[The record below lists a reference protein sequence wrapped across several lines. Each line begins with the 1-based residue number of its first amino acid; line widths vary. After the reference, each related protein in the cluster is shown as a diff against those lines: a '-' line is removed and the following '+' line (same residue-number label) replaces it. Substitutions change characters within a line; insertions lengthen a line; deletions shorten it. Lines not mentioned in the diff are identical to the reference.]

1 MWKLLADAQKIK
13 REYLFLVLI
22 FCLSGTLIGLK
33 MALPQIPEPNSM
45 DLYATMMTTD
55 PNKPVFIQT
64 DWTNSTRG
72 ESRGHFQ
79 GLVRTLMATNRKFVF
94 YSVADPQAPQVARD
108 AIRTINQ
115 ERKKQGLR
123 EYKPWDDYLDLGLF
137 PNAENSLNAFSNSI
151 KSAWGGR
158 RAKDSTGRER
168 PVFDSP
174 VLQGVTKIE
183 DCGAYYVVSASNS
196 IDIAIERLGTKVT
209 MGGLVTGVMGPGMLP
224 YYRSGQ
230 LKGLT
235 IGLVGVYDLEY
246 MMEYG
251 INTPDEKGVV
261 NVKNLAKPEQVVPPV
276 PEGTTFGQGATNN
289 LALHIALALMILAIA
304 LGNVG
309 MIAKKKL
316 EGGTK

>member
-13 REYLFLVLI
+13 REYLFLVLVVS
-22 FCLSGTLIGLK
+22 LSATLIGLK
-33 MALPQIPEPNSM
+33 KALPQIPDSNSM
-45 DLYATMMTTD
+45 DLYAVMMTSD
-55 PNKPVFIQT
+55 PNKPVFIQS

-79 GLVRTLMATNRKFVF
+79 GLVRSLMATNRKFVF

-137 PNAENSLNAFSNSI
+137 PNAENSLNSFSNSI

-246 MMEYG
+246 MMEHG
-251 INTPDEKGVV
+251 INTADEAGNIV
-261 NVKNLAKPEQVVPPV
+261 VKNRTKPEQVIPPV

-289 LALHIALALMILAIA
+289 LALHIALTLMILAIA